1 MKLYNLIKPT
11 QVVDFEQA
19 VIQGIGENR
28 GLFFVDSFKPLKNIE
43 DVLDMDFIN
52 RSSHIIHH
60 LIEGELPF
68 VQVYDMVKKAFNFEA
83 PIVEIDQNI
92 SCLEL
97 FHGQTLAFKDF
108 GARFLAQCISQFN
121 KNNHVTILT
130 ATSGDTG
137 APVAHAFYKIDGV
150 KVKILYPRGK
160 ISNLQEKLFCT
171 LGENIET
178 YAVDGDFD
186 DCQTMVKAAF
196 DSDEIRKRHNLTSA
210 NSINISRLLAQVC
223 YYFEIVSKY
232 RDGNL
237 VVSVPS
243 GNFGNLTAGL
253 IAQQIGAPIKRFVA
267 ATNANDTV
275 PRYLIDQVWSPNK
288 TVETASNAMDVSNPS
303 NWPRIMALFNNDI
316 NKLKKVVSATLKND
330 EETFKAMRLLQ
341 NKGYIAEPHTAI
353 AYAGLIDTLEEGEQ
367 GVFISTA
374 HPAKFIETVEQQ
386 LKINIDLPAELA
398 AVKDLQNLSVSVSN
412 DSHKFNQ
419 SLLT

>member
-1 MKLYNLIKPT
+1 MKLHNLKLASQT
-11 QVVDFEQA
+11 VDFEQA

-28 GLFFVDSFKPLKNIE
+28 GLFFVDEFQALADI
-43 DVLDMDFIN
+43 DRVLEMDFVQ

-60 LIEGELPF
+60 LIEGELSF
-68 VQVYDMVKKAFNFEA
+68 KQVHEMVKTAFNFEV
-83 PIVEIDQNI
+83 PIVPIDKNI
-92 SCLEL
+92 ACLEL

-108 GARFLAQCISQFN
+108 GARFLAQCISKFN
-121 KNNHVTILT
+121 KKNHVTILT

-137 APVAHAFYKIDGV
+137 AAVAHAFYKIDGV
-150 KVKILYPRGK
+150 QVKILYPKGK

-196 DSDEIRKRHNLTSA
+196 DSDEIRKKHNLTSA

-223 YYFEIVSKY
+223 YYFEIASAFP
-232 RDGNL
+232 DGNL

-253 IAQQIGAPIKRFVA
+253 IAQKLGAPIKRFIA
-267 ATNANDTV
+267 ATNSNDTV

-288 TVETASNAMDVSNPS
+288 TVETAANAMDVSDPS
-303 NWPRIMALFNNDI
+303 NWPRIMALFKHDLE
-316 NKLKKVVSATLKND
+316 KLKQVVTATLKTD
-330 EETFKAMRLLQ
+330 QETFAAMKKLQ
-341 NKGYIAEPHTAI
+341 SIGYIAEPHTAI
-353 AYAGLIDTLEEGEQ
+353 AYAGLIDTLKPEEQ

-386 LKINIDLPAELA
+386 LQIKIDLPEALA
-398 AVKDLQNLSVSVSN
+398 QVENLTNLSKSVTN
-412 DSHKFNQ
+412 DTDKFNQ